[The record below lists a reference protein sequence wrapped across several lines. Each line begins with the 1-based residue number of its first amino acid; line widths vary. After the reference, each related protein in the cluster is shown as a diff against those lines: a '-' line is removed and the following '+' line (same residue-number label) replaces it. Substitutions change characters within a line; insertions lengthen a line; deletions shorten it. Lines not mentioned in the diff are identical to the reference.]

1 MTILGAILVLPTLPF
16 IILARKK
23 TLEKTLES
31 LKFIEE
37 KYYKKPFLIQ
47 SIYRYHPNA
56 FTFF

>member
-31 LKFIEE
+31 LKFCL

>member
-37 KYYKKPFLIQ
+37 KYYKKW
-47 SIYRYHPNA
+47 
-56 FTFF
+56 